1 MAHTSAQQPKAKRNM
16 DAADTIRLNW
26 LDAQVKNHVI
36 FNGFL
41 WQEGGWESNRGLVCA
56 IQGKKQKKTVRQA
69 IDDAM
74 ADQANNEGEKHER
87 NRNAFHQPNG
97 AGDFGRA

>member
-1 MAHTSAQQPKAKRNM
+1 MTQQPKAKRNM

-36 FNGFL
+36 YNGFL

-69 IDDAM
+69 INDAID
-74 ADQANNEGEKHER
+74 AQAKEEGEKK
-87 NRNAFHQPNG
+87 
-97 AGDFGRA
+97 

>member
-1 MAHTSAQQPKAKRNM
+1 MACTLNVRRKIHETADLKALLQQVATTPTHADARDV

-26 LDAQVKNHVI
+26 LDAQVKNHAVY
-36 FNGFL
+36 NGFL

-69 IDDAM
+69 IDA
-74 ADQANNEGEKHER
+74 AIAAPAEQG
-87 NRNAFHQPNG
+87 G
-97 AGDFGRA
+97 V